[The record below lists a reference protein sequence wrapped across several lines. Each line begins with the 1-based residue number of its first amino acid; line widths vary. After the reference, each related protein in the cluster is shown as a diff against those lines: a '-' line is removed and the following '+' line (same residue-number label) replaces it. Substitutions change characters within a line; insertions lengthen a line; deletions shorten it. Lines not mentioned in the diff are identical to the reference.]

1 MGEEMM
7 KKKKRIILGKDACW
21 FQKIDFTAWFARDG
35 KHGIMY
41 QRGRVQSSAVLA
53 HMYIV

>member
-1 MGEEMM
+1 MM